1 MAEASIDIRIYPH
14 KEMTSVD
21 MAELLEGI
29 SFGNDVLYGC
39 DVTVVNGIINISSG
53 RILVGGRL
61 GVVAGGTVTPP
72 TTFTVPTTCYLYAI
86 CDLSNT
92 DNPFY
97 FRFLTTE
104 DIQQMFPYPA
114 EEVEHDYF
122 PDFNEANGIAGLD
135 FGQCTVDPATGLVS
149 NWITGSEDAVAYSTF
164 TKGYQRYRDLLWRC
178 RRLENPWPVRPQVMT
193 DGIQIVDEETLLT
206 KNGVV
211 VECKLRFTVT
221 ASNPLH
227 ANKTLF
233 QFPQHFRPRRV
244 VRPIVHDWN
253 LGQPR
258 RFNLFPNGEF
268 QTVDELPVG
277 LQFIMSFMFMV
288 DDAAESPNAT
298 N

>member
-61 GVVAGGTVTPP
+61 GVVAGGTITPP
-72 TTFTVPTTCYLYAI
+72 TTFTVPTTCDLYAI

-149 NWITGSEDAVAYSTF
+149 NWITSSDDAVAYSTF

-178 RRLENPWPVRPQVMT
+178 RRLENTWSANPQVMT
-193 DGIQIVDEETLLT
+193 DGITIVQNETTLR
-206 KNGVV
+206 KNGTV

-221 ASNPLH
+221 ASRPLP
-227 ANKTLF
+227 ADKTLF
-233 QFPQHFRPRRV
+233 KIPELYRPVSVLR
-244 VRPIVHDWN
+244 IIAHDWD

-258 RFNLFPNGEF
+258 RFHLFNNGDF
-268 QTVDELPVG
+268 KTTDELPVG
-277 LQFIMSFMFMV
+277 LQFIISFVYMTDGSV
-288 DDAAESPNAT
+288 VPGEH
-298 N
+298 